1 MKKQR
6 EDLRNHLN
14 IVDTNINLLYLMHIH
29 DSAFPMGSY
38 THSFGMETYIQS
50 DKISKKEDLL
60 NFCQSYVEENLVYN
74 DAIIVKEAFN
84 LCQEKNWRK
93 LIELENMY
101 EAMKVASESR
111 NASRM
116 IGKQF
121 LKGILPVAP
130 FEDLQYWSNKIKGNE
145 ATGQYAIV
153 YSIYAVNM
161 GFDLQTTIMTFM
173 YSSVVS
179 LIHNGIRA
187 IPLGQNA
194 GIEIIHQIIPL
205 IGRCVE
211 EVEKKSLRDLSNHSI
226 GLEIASM
233 KHRFLGSR
241 LFIS

>member
-1 MKKQR
+1 
-6 EDLRNHLN
+6 
-14 IVDTNINLLYLMHIH
+14 MHIH

-211 EVEKKSLRDLSNHSI
+211 EVERKSLQDLSNHSI

>member
-1 MKKQR
+1 
-6 EDLRNHLN
+6 
-14 IVDTNINLLYLMHIH
+14 MHIH

-38 THSFGMETYIQS
+38 THSFGMETYIQNG
-50 DKISKKEDLL
+50 KISKKEDLL
-60 NFCQSYVEENLVYN
+60 NFFQSYVEENLVYN

-84 LCQEKNWRK
+84 LCQEKNWPK

-101 EAMKVASESR
+101 DAMKVASESR
-111 NASRM
+111 DASRM

-130 FEDLQYWSNKIKGNE
+130 FEDLQYWSNKVKSNN
-145 ATGQYAIV
+145 AKGQYAIV

-161 GFDLQTTIMTFM
+161 GFDLRTTIMTFM